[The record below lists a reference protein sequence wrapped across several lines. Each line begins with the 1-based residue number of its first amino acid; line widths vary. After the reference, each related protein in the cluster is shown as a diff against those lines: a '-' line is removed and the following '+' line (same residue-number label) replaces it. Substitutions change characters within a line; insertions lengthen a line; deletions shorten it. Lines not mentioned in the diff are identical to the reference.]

1 MIDRRRFIGM
11 VAAGV
16 ASTLRPAHGQS
27 PGKVWRIGF
36 LSTGSPAAPG
46 VPDPADAFWQ
56 RLRELGYVEGANLVV
71 ERRFAEAKLERLPDL
86 AAHIVR
92 FNPDLI
98 VTRASPANLAARNAS
113 GTIPIVMATSQDPVR
128 EGVVASQARP
138 GGNVT
143 GMMFA
148 NTAGTIGKR
157 LQLLKETIPHMSR
170 LAFVPG
176 SPPST
181 APSPGSIIY
190 RKHTEEAAKALGLQ
204 LQIVWV
210 EDPSNLRDAFARMV
224 EGRADAA
231 FFTESPSYILHA
243 KQIAE
248 LALKHR
254 MPTMFGAKEHV
265 EAGGLMSYGISIPAV
280 FRRAAEMVDKVL
292 RGAKPADMPI
302 EQPTKFELA
311 INLGTAKAL
320 GLTIPPLLLLR
331 ADQVIA

>member
-1 MIDRRRFIGM
+1 MIDRRRFIGV
-11 VAAGV
+11 VAAG
-16 ASTLRPAHGQS
+16 AATTLGPAIGQS
-27 PGKVWRIGF
+27 PGKVWRLGF
-36 LSTGSPAAPG
+36 LSTGSQPAPG
-46 VPDPADAFWQ
+46 VADPADAFWQ

-86 AAHIVR
+86 AAQIVR

-98 VTRASPANLAARNAS
+98 VTRASPANLAAKNAS
-113 GTIPIVMATSQDPVR
+113 ATIPIVMATSQDPVR

-157 LQLLKETIPHMSR
+157 LQLLKEAIPGISR
-170 LAFVPG
+170 LAFLPG
-176 SPPST
+176 SPPSAT
-181 APSPGSIIY
+181 PNPGSIIY
-190 RKHTEEAAKALGLQ
+190 RKDTEEAAKAIGLQ

-210 EDPSNLRDAFARMV
+210 EDPSRWRDAFATMV
-224 EGRADAA
+224 GGRADAA
-231 FFTESPSYILHA
+231 FFTESPSYIFHA

-248 LALKHR
+248 LALEHR
-254 MPTMFGAKEHV
+254 MPTMFGAREHV
-265 EAGGLMSYGISIPAV
+265 EAGGLMSYGLSIPAV

-302 EQPTKFELA
+302 EQPTMYELA
-311 INLGTAKAL
+311 INLATAKAL
-320 GLTIPPLLLLR
+320 GLTIPPSLRLR
-331 ADQVIA
+331 ADQVIE